1 MKNSQETVNQTNFD
15 EKQELHDLNVEL
27 ETLNK
32 KVTVAR
38 EETSKLVSLGAELQT
53 AEQKLT
59 EKNAE
64 VTKVEQKLTETNQ
77 AVTLAENK
85 LEETNKKV
93 TEEEN
98 KLETTKSA
106 ISVGEKAITD
116 LDAQKTQKN
125 TELETLIN
133 SLLAAERDHKTAM
146 LGFVEEHATVK
157 QGIEDKKT
165 ALGEAKTKLS
175 DILDQIDKDTVKT
188 QDNAKAITA
197 QDEKIKENQD
207 IIGGQLA
214 IIEEATQKSKKI
226 LEDAEVGAKK
236 IMDDAVAGL
245 AQERKALNDRSG
257 ELSLREHWVQTKEK
271 ELKEKVDAI
280 EQAIGRKINV
290 YITPTDY
297 VPKNS
302 PGNG

>member
-236 IMDDAVAGL
+236 IM
-245 AQERKALNDRSG
+245 RS
-257 ELSLREHWVQTKEK
+257 ESV
-271 ELKEKVDAI
+271 V
-280 EQAIGRKINV
+280 
-290 YITPTDY
+290 
-297 VPKNS
+297 
-302 PGNG
+302 